1 MLDNSGIMAG
11 KTVSA
16 SAIFDY
22 DIAID
27 LDHLGSDGAHFEGR
41 FIQVVNS
48 LAKMVASRHTGSSC
62 VVVGIDSLR
71 FRKKIER
78 DDILLCRAS
87 VNCSWLTTL
96 EVGIKVIAENFR
108 SLERCDVFTAYFTF
122 AAVDDEYRPIEIA
135 PVIPESPEQIQRFHD
150 AQARYQRYCEEK
162 NLELETLSK

>member
-1 MLDNSGIMAG
+1 VLDNSGIMAG

-16 SAIFDY
+16 SAIFD
-22 DIAID
+22 IAID
-27 LDHLGSDGAHFEGR
+27 LDHFGSDGAHFEGR

-62 VVVGIDSLR
+62 IVVGIDALR

-78 DDILLCRAS
+78 DDILLCCAS
-87 VNCSWLTTL
+87 VNCAWLTTL

-122 AAVDDEYRPIEIA
+122 AAVDDEYRPVEIA

-150 AQARYQRYCEEK
+150 AQVRHQCYCEEK
-162 NLELETLSK
+162 NLELAALSK